1 MLFQDQQ
8 INIIVAFPTCHI
20 SPWQYYVLMI
30 WSYQGRTVAGAGTA
44 CLCVV
49 VTGLR
54 VPLTVCPGV
63 FERASEDDDSPFP
76 LAGYRCALYLQ
87 DEHSMSPSMQQSQCD
102 LTYLF
107 RSSRLKTKVVQS
119 LIAIISMQKN
129 IYN

>member
-1 MLFQDQQ
+1 
-8 INIIVAFPTCHI
+8 
-20 SPWQYYVLMI
+20 MI
-30 WSYQGRTVAGAGTA
+30 WSYQGRMVAGAGTV

-63 FERASEDDDSPFP
+63 SERVSEEGDSLFP
-76 LAGYRCALYLQ
+76 LVGYRCALYLQ

-107 RSSRLKTKVVQS
+107 RSS
-119 LIAIISMQKN
+119 
-129 IYN
+129 